1 MKKKL
6 KSILLVDDDNDCNFF
21 HKRLLKKMDCV
32 EKIYTAYDGKE
43 ALEFLQSTIDGE
55 HPNPNIIFLDINMP
69 RMNGWSFLDEYQKL
83 SEQQKA
89 QIVLVMLTTS
99 LNPDD
104 RNKAESYKEVKGF
117 ESKYLT
123 QDSLT
128 QILARF
134 FPETLEESETS

>member
-32 EKIYTAYDGKE
+32 ETIYTAYDGKE